1 MTPEQRLDRLER
13 IVMMFAPAGARARRE
28 MNEKIN
34 MLIDAQIKNEDR
46 FAKSDERFAK
56 FDERFAKFDERCARY
71 DVLFAKHEERFAKHE
86 ERFAKHEERFA
97 QFDERFKE
105 LGERT
110 DQTLR
115 ILMGLVQE
123 RQNGRSDTN
132 QL

>member
-13 IVMMFAPAGARARRE
+13 IVMMFARAGARARRE

-56 FDERFAKFDERCARY
+56 FDERFARY
-71 DVLFAKHEERFAKHE
+71 DVL
-86 ERFAKHEERFA
+86 FAKHEERFA

>member
-13 IVMMFAPAGARARRE
+13 IVMMFARAGARARRE

-56 FDERFAKFDERCARY
+56 FDERCARY

-86 ERFAKHEERFA
+86 ERFAKHEERFT